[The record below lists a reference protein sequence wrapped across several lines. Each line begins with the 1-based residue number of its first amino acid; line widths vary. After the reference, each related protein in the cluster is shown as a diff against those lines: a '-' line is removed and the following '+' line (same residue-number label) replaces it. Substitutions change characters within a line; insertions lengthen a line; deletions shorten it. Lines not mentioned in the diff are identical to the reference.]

1 MQNATDMT
9 SATVTWIE
17 TFLKPCAYGAPQA
30 GCGA

>member
-9 SATVTWIE
+9 SSMITWIE
-17 TFLKPCAYGAPQA
+17 TFLKPCAYGRTAS

>member
-9 SATVTWIE
+9 SSMVTWIE